1 MCIASS
7 LVYGDISTW
16 CTGKVTD
23 MRFLFCASSYLSLCN
38 EAASSFDEA
47 IGAWDTSGVTNMAY
61 MFQDTKAFNQPLN
74 DWDVAEVTDMNGM
87 FGAQFY
93 GGVSAFNQDLSGW
106 EYGHEHGG
114 DVRVRHG
121 LRPRP
126 RLVPGSQRRKW
137 QWVDR
142 HQVRPGVRCHR
153 CAVRALSASSAL
165 PYLEP
170 ASARDPPPLPAL
182 PVPSSALPH
191 PRPPVPP
198 SS

>member
-106 EYGHEHGG
+106 DISRVTNMEEMFEYATDFDQDLGWCLEANVVSGNG
-114 DVRVRHG
+114 WIG
-121 LRPRP
+121 TKCA
-126 RLVPGSQRRKW
+126 PGC
-137 QWVDR
+137 
-142 HQVRPGVRCHR
+142 GVTDAPC
-153 CAVRALSASSAL
+153 
-165 PYLEP
+165 EP
-170 ASARDPPPLPAL
+170 
-182 PVPSSALPH
+182 
-191 PRPPVPP
+191 
-198 SS
+198 